1 MSDVLFADD
10 ELTIREAV
18 AYALRVEGVK
28 VRTYETGTGALDAAR
43 DRSFD
48 LVILDVMLPDI
59 SGLEVCRR
67 LRTSSG
73 VPVLLLT
80 ARDTEADLVLGFEAG
95 ADDYIKKPF
104 SMTELVI
111 RVRAMLRRQELD
123 RSIGQRI
130 VSVGDLSIDLAR
142 HEVRV
147 NGEHVRLTPTEVR
160 LLTLL
165 ASDDRAYSRREIL
178 EHVWETMFV
187 PDERSCDV
195 HVANL
200 RRKIEDD
207 PAHPKRV
214 LTVRGVGYRLGGED
228 FFTEPVAT
236 VLRLLVSVGHMVTAQ
251 AIPEAAPAQHH
262 ERPILIF
269 FTSDTNGR
277 CRRAQGFLAQVLQRR
292 HNHETFSLRFVD
304 QDDRPDLI
312 DRFKVEKT
320 PTLMVVSDKVVR
332 GKLVEPRG
340 CEEIQAFLAPWL
352 H

>member
-28 VRTYETGTGALDAAR
+28 VKTYDTGGGALDAAR
-43 DRSFD
+43 DKPFD

-67 LRTSSG
+67 IRTSSS
-73 VPVLLLT
+73 VPVMLLT

-111 RVRAMLRRQELD
+111 RVRAILRRQELD
-123 RSIGQRI
+123 RAIGQRI

-147 NGEHVRLTPTEVR
+147 NGDHVRLTPTEVR
-160 LLTLL
+160 LLILL
-165 ASDDRAYSRREIL
+165 ATEDRAYSRREIL
-178 EHVWETMFV
+178 EHVWETVFV

-214 LTVRGVGYRLGGED
+214 LTVRGVGYRLGG
-228 FFTEPVAT
+228 
-236 VLRLLVSVGHMVTAQ
+236 R
-251 AIPEAAPAQHH
+251 
-262 ERPILIF
+262 
-269 FTSDTNGR
+269 
-277 CRRAQGFLAQVLQRR
+277 
-292 HNHETFSLRFVD
+292 
-304 QDDRPDLI
+304 
-312 DRFKVEKT
+312 
-320 PTLMVVSDKVVR
+320 
-332 GKLVEPRG
+332 
-340 CEEIQAFLAPWL
+340 
-352 H
+352 

>member
-28 VRTYETGTGALDAAR
+28 VKTYDTGHAALDAAR
-43 DRSFD
+43 DKPFA

-67 LRTSSG
+67 IRASSN
-73 VPVLLLT
+73 VPVMLLT

-95 ADDYIKKPF
+95 ADDYVKKPF

-111 RVRAMLRRQELD
+111 RVRAILRRQEVD

-147 NGEHVRLTPTEVR
+147 NGDHVRLTPTEVR

-165 ASDDRAYSRREIL
+165 ATEDRAYSRREIL
-178 EHVWETMFV
+178 EHVWETVFV

-214 LTVRGVGYRLGGED
+214 LTVRGVGYRLGG
-228 FFTEPVAT
+228 
-236 VLRLLVSVGHMVTAQ
+236 R
-251 AIPEAAPAQHH
+251 
-262 ERPILIF
+262 
-269 FTSDTNGR
+269 
-277 CRRAQGFLAQVLQRR
+277 
-292 HNHETFSLRFVD
+292 
-304 QDDRPDLI
+304 
-312 DRFKVEKT
+312 
-320 PTLMVVSDKVVR
+320 
-332 GKLVEPRG
+332 
-340 CEEIQAFLAPWL
+340 
-352 H
+352 

>member
-1 MSDVLFADD
+1 MSHVLFADD

-28 VRTYETGTGALDAAR
+28 VKTYDTGGGALDAAR
-43 DRSFD
+43 DKAFD

-67 LRTSSG
+67 IRSSSG
-73 VPVLLLT
+73 VPVMLLT

-111 RVRAMLRRQELD
+111 RVRAILRRQELD
-123 RSIGQRI
+123 RSIGQRV

-147 NGEHVRLTPTEVR
+147 NGDHVRLTPTEVR

-165 ASDDRAYSRREIL
+165 ATEDRAYSRREIL
-178 EHVWETMFV
+178 EHVWETVFV

-214 LTVRGVGYRLGGED
+214 LTVRGVGYRLGG
-228 FFTEPVAT
+228 
-236 VLRLLVSVGHMVTAQ
+236 R
-251 AIPEAAPAQHH
+251 
-262 ERPILIF
+262 
-269 FTSDTNGR
+269 
-277 CRRAQGFLAQVLQRR
+277 
-292 HNHETFSLRFVD
+292 
-304 QDDRPDLI
+304 
-312 DRFKVEKT
+312 
-320 PTLMVVSDKVVR
+320 
-332 GKLVEPRG
+332 
-340 CEEIQAFLAPWL
+340 
-352 H
+352 

>member
-28 VRTYETGTGALDAAR
+28 VRTYDTGTGALDAAR

-59 SGLEVCRR
+59 SGLEICRR
-67 LRTSSG
+67 LRASSG
-73 VPVLLLT
+73 VPVMLLT

-95 ADDYIKKPF
+95 ADDYVKKPF

-123 RSIGQRI
+123 RAIGQRI

-214 LTVRGVGYRLGGED
+214 LTVRGVGYRLGG
-228 FFTEPVAT
+228 
-236 VLRLLVSVGHMVTAQ
+236 R
-251 AIPEAAPAQHH
+251 
-262 ERPILIF
+262 
-269 FTSDTNGR
+269 
-277 CRRAQGFLAQVLQRR
+277 
-292 HNHETFSLRFVD
+292 
-304 QDDRPDLI
+304 
-312 DRFKVEKT
+312 
-320 PTLMVVSDKVVR
+320 
-332 GKLVEPRG
+332 
-340 CEEIQAFLAPWL
+340 
-352 H
+352 

>member
-214 LTVRGVGYRLGGED
+214 LTVRGVGYRLGG
-228 FFTEPVAT
+228 
-236 VLRLLVSVGHMVTAQ
+236 Q
-251 AIPEAAPAQHH
+251 
-262 ERPILIF
+262 
-269 FTSDTNGR
+269 
-277 CRRAQGFLAQVLQRR
+277 
-292 HNHETFSLRFVD
+292 
-304 QDDRPDLI
+304 
-312 DRFKVEKT
+312 
-320 PTLMVVSDKVVR
+320 
-332 GKLVEPRG
+332 
-340 CEEIQAFLAPWL
+340 
-352 H
+352 

>member
-28 VRTYETGTGALDAAR
+28 VRTYDTGTGALDAAR

-214 LTVRGVGYRLGGED
+214 LTVRGVGYRLGG
-228 FFTEPVAT
+228 
-236 VLRLLVSVGHMVTAQ
+236 R
-251 AIPEAAPAQHH
+251 
-262 ERPILIF
+262 
-269 FTSDTNGR
+269 
-277 CRRAQGFLAQVLQRR
+277 
-292 HNHETFSLRFVD
+292 
-304 QDDRPDLI
+304 
-312 DRFKVEKT
+312 
-320 PTLMVVSDKVVR
+320 
-332 GKLVEPRG
+332 
-340 CEEIQAFLAPWL
+340 
-352 H
+352 

>member
-1 MSDVLFADD
+1 MSNVLFADD

-28 VRTYETGTGALDAAR
+28 VKTYDTGGGALDAAR
-43 DRSFD
+43 DKHFD

-67 LRTSSG
+67 IRASSS
-73 VPVLLLT
+73 VPVMLLT

-95 ADDYIKKPF
+95 GDDYIKKPF

-111 RVRAMLRRQELD
+111 RVRAILRRQELD

-147 NGEHVRLTPTEVR
+147 NGDHVRLTPTEVR

-165 ASDDRAYSRREIL
+165 AAEDRAFSRREIL
-178 EHVWETMFV
+178 EHVWETVFV

-207 PAHPKRV
+207 PGHPKRV
-214 LTVRGVGYRLGGED
+214 LTVRGVGYRLGG
-228 FFTEPVAT
+228 
-236 VLRLLVSVGHMVTAQ
+236 R
-251 AIPEAAPAQHH
+251 
-262 ERPILIF
+262 
-269 FTSDTNGR
+269 
-277 CRRAQGFLAQVLQRR
+277 
-292 HNHETFSLRFVD
+292 
-304 QDDRPDLI
+304 
-312 DRFKVEKT
+312 
-320 PTLMVVSDKVVR
+320 
-332 GKLVEPRG
+332 
-340 CEEIQAFLAPWL
+340 
-352 H
+352 